1 MTTAGPGSARGLAG
15 RLPVWRRLGWRLAAA
30 FLVLTALAVLSSG
43 LLQYRAEARA
53 LRASLGTLL
62 LNIARTGALLVDGD
76 LHERVVAGG
85 RSDTPEYAVL
95 RDRLLLIQAE
105 NQLGDAVYTLTRP
118 EGARSR
124 FAVISNSAV
133 PVGTPYPLVPVLQ
146 QALRRVFD
154 DGQSA
159 FTDVYT
165 NQDGTWI
172 TAFAAIRNGRG
183 QVVAALDVD
192 YRVDVYLARLAAVR
206 RRLYLHALGGALVAL
221 AAGVVIARRIT
232 RPVQRLASLARAVRS
247 PSTTSRAPVS
257 SRDEIGLLGNVF
269 HLMVERLQVSHR
281 NLVDVVVRALE
292 ARDGTPGA
300 LRRVARAAAAVGEQL
315 GLTAAQAEALELGA
329 LLHDIGETRV
339 PEAILRKAGP
349 LTPEERQLVEE
360 HPAAGVEILESV
372 PLLTPALDVVGGHH
386 ERYDG
391 EGYPAG
397 LREAGIPL
405 AARIFAVVDALDA
418 MTHDR
423 PYRRARSLDE
433 SLEVLRA
440 EAGKQFDPRVVTAVL
455 AIPSARW
462 AELLGIAS
470 SPEVPRP
477 ASAAAAP

>member
-1 MTTAGPGSARGLAG
+1 
-15 RLPVWRRLGWRLAAA
+15 
-30 FLVLTALAVLSSG
+30 
-43 LLQYRAEARA
+43 
-53 LRASLGTLL
+53 
-62 LNIARTGALLVDGD
+62 
-76 LHERVVAGG
+76 
-85 RSDTPEYAVL
+85 
-95 RDRLLLIQAE
+95 
-105 NQLGDAVYTLTRP
+105 
-118 EGARSR
+118 
-124 FAVISNSAV
+124 
-133 PVGTPYPLVPVLQ
+133 
-146 QALRRVFD
+146 
-154 DGQSA
+154 
-159 FTDVYT
+159 
-165 NQDGTWI
+165 
-172 TAFAAIRNGRG
+172 
-183 QVVAALDVD
+183 
-192 YRVDVYLARLAAVR
+192 
-206 RRLYLHALGGALVAL
+206 
-221 AAGVVIARRIT
+221 
-232 RPVQRLASLARAVRS
+232 
-247 PSTTSRAPVS
+247 
-257 SRDEIGLLGNVF
+257 
-269 HLMVERLQVSHR
+269 MVERLQVSHR

-292 ARDGTPGA
+292 ARDGMPGA